1 MAWPSKDKYLTWKRV
16 EQLKKYFLVSIANK
30 SVPSERINDSIP
42 VLILFYYKESIT
54 VSLAELS
61 KENELYQKFRERVK
75 SESFCCQV
83 LPDYKFLGTG

>member
-16 EQLKKYFLVSIANK
+16 ELKKYFLVSIANK

-42 VLILFYYKESIT
+42 VLILFHYKESTT

-61 KENELYQKFRERVK
+61 KENEL
-75 SESFCCQV
+75 
-83 LPDYKFLGTG
+83 